1 MIYKLSSTQQRR
13 CLLLEQQTVY
23 GAGKGRAKG
32 RQQQTEGEVGRQ
44 DMRNLFSNAFAAC

>member
-23 GAGKGRAKG
+23 DAGRGRG
-32 RQQQTEGEVGRQ
+32 RQQTEGEVGRQ
-44 DMRNLFSNAFAAC
+44 DMRNLFSKAVAAC